1 MLTNEIWLRKTI
13 VFTNRVLLIHRKRS
27 PFPAGEG
34 IVKSQF
40 FVHLGVEF
48 IIKIN
53 KAKFEILFKT
63 AFEKILCLWYNI
75 RYEVLLSKVV

>member
-34 IVKSQF
+34 IDDPNLSTGARGTPSVW
-40 FVHLGVEF
+40 V
-48 IIKIN
+48 
-53 KAKFEILFKT
+53 AKKGAKT
-63 AFEKILCLWYNI
+63 AIFLLKLAFGMPLICL
-75 RYEVLLSKVV
+75 E

>member
-34 IVKSQF
+34 IVKPQF
-40 FVHLGVEF
+40 ISLLCKLGL
-48 IIKIN
+48 KIMN
-53 KAKFEILFKT
+53 IAKIPKIMQIAQKT
-63 AFEKILCLWYNI
+63 SCLICDNFA
-75 RYEVLLSKVV
+75 KTNC

>member
-40 FVHLGVEF
+40 NGYKYTISHRLRRG
-48 IIKIN
+48 
-53 KAKFEILFKT
+53 APC
-63 AFEKILCLWYNI
+63 A
-75 RYEVLLSKVV
+75 SA